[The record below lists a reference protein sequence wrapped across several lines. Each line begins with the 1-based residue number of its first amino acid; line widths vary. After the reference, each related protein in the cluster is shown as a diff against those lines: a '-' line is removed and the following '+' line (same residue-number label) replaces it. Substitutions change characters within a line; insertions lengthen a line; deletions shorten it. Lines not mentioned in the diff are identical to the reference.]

1 MPVGESAAVSWPS
14 CLKNRRKMRLT
25 SFVFTPD
32 HKVENAA
39 ARICRQVEDDGAA
52 AHLAIFDIGVIAGRW
67 INTDADQLTAV
78 GTVNAAL
85 FKYHHRLGCPVGV

>member
-1 MPVGESAAVSWPS
+1 
-14 CLKNRRKMRLT
+14 MRLI
-25 SFVFTPD
+25 SFVFTPY
-32 HKVENAA
+32 HKVYNAA
-39 ARICRQVEDDGAA
+39 VRICRQVEDDGAA

-85 FKYHHRLGCPVGV
+85 LKYHHRLICPVGV